1 VTKVVIKAADGT
13 GAVESYHNANKK
25 LETTSAGVT
34 VTGNIAVTGTVDG
47 RDVAADGTKL
57 DGIASSATSVGG
69 ATGVDFNDNVKAR
82 FGTGNDL
89 EVYHDAS
96 HSYISDVGTGD
107 LKITSNGG
115 QVVFQKGSSETLAAF
130 ATDNSCELYYDNS
143 LKFTTLSDGAK
154 TYGRHVID
162 GDLFLDNGS
171 HAGKDI
177 YWDASEKFMRWEDGV
192 EAKFGGGG
200 DLRIYHNGTD
210 AYINNQG
217 DGHVFIRGD
226 DVKIQDANAGHDM
239 GVFIEDG
246 AVELY
251 YDNAKKLETTSWG
264 VDCQGNTR
272 TSGDFVCVDSGKFRA
287 GNSSDLQIYHDGTHS
302 YITNATNA
310 LKIKGDLIRLNSSTG
325 DEMMLA
331 AHLDGAVELYHNDA
345 KKLET
350 TSSGVKITSS
360 AIPVIQVVSTGSNRA
375 DVRILAEGT
384 GDAFLWFDASN
395 GDLSGADYAFIQHK
409 NSDLDLLIANY
420 ANDVIIQTRNGSS
433 GSGSLNT
440 AIHCHE
446 NGAAE
451 LFYDGT
457 AKAYTTANGL
467 IVRNSLS
474 VSNNPNDSYYGLS
487 TTYNYIHTNQS
498 SAPCAIF
505 EHSNDNNPQGVYI
518 YFSDDSP
525 DNNTKYFL
533 SCDDNAG
540 ARARIY
546 SDGDMWTADAATLT
560 SDETLKENITDAT
573 SKLEDLKKLKVR
585 NFNWK
590 ASYHPEKSKKKQIGF
605 IAQEVEEVFPALVNE
620 YDIATGVHDDNH
632 TPLMKKA
639 IKQAWDPIIIKA
651 MQELITKVETLETKV
666 SALEAG

>member
-331 AHLDGAVELYHNDA
+331 AHLDGAVELYYDNA

-350 TSSGVKITSS
+350 KSDGVAITGNTYFDPATSASTTGSYFQSASAGRAILHIGGTSTASSSNKVIFANPNGTVGSITTDANATNFNTSS
-360 AIPVIQVVSTGSNRA
+360 
-375 DVRILAEGT
+375 
-384 GDAFLWFDASN
+384 
-395 GDLSGADYAFIQHK
+395 DY
-409 NSDLDLLIANY
+409 
-420 ANDVIIQTRNGSS
+420 R
-433 GSGSLNT
+433 
-440 AIHCHE
+440 
-446 NGAAE
+446 
-451 LFYDGT
+451 
-457 AKAYTTANGL
+457 
-467 IVRNSLS
+467 
-474 VSNNPNDSYYGLS
+474 
-487 TTYNYIHTNQS
+487 
-498 SAPCAIF
+498 
-505 EHSNDNNPQGVYI
+505 
-518 YFSDDSP
+518 
-525 DNNTKYFL
+525 
-533 SCDDNAG
+533 
-540 ARARIY
+540 
-546 SDGDMWTADAATLT
+546 
-560 SDETLKENITDAT
+560 LKENTVSISDGITR
-573 SKLEDLKKLKVR
+573 LKTLKPYR
-585 NFNWK
+585 FNFK
-590 ASYHPEKSKKKQIGF
+590 SDPTTTVDGFFAHEVTAVPEAVAGEKDGTEMQGMDYGRI
-605 IAQEVEEVFPALVNE
+605 
-620 YDIATGVHDDNH
+620 
-632 TPLMKKA
+632 TPLLTA
-639 IKQAWDPIIIKA
+639 AL
-651 MQELITKVETLETKV
+651 QEAITKIETLETKV
-666 SALEAG
+666 AALEAG